1 MGEMGDMGIGAGLG
15 AIGFWG
21 FTAAIVVAA
30 IWYYRGKHEPQQ
42 ETMRRMLESDKPL
55 DQGLAEKL
63 LAANAGG
70 NQFLDRDLMVGGVIV
85 LFIAPGV
92 AVLGWVLTALASEVL
107 YPLVGSAAILVF
119 IGAGLIVAAKVAT
132 RYNNNVRG

>member
-1 MGEMGDMGIGAGLG
+1 MGDMGIGAGLG

-21 FTAAIVVAA
+21 FIAAIVVAA
-30 IWYYRGKHEPQQ
+30 IWYYRGKYEAQQ
-42 ETMRRMLESDKPL
+42 ETMRRMLESDKPI
-55 DQGLAEKL
+55 DQAFAEKL

-70 NQFLDRDLMVGGVIV
+70 NQFLDRDLMVSGVIV

-107 YPLVGSAAILVF
+107 FPLLGAAAILIFV
-119 IGAGLIVAAKVAT
+119 GVGLVVAAMVAK
-132 RYNNNVRG
+132 RYYDNLGG